1 MFLNLRRRLGWC
13 FCAAVVCLAASGCA
27 DSGPSLQYKLDVRSL
42 MDEQNFNA
50 ADRLIDQNRD
60 AQYGELNSVLFHLD
74 RAVVLHDLERY
85 EESDR
90 HLDAAEMRLD
100 ELYTKDISKSAARY
114 FVHDATEDFRGAPH
128 VRTLLHIY
136 RALNRLYMG
145 QSDEAAVE
153 ARKVSLFLTE
163 LREKHDLKL
172 SYSDD
177 AFAHLLSALALEDA
191 GEADNARL
199 SLQKSKKAFI
209 AQSPIFETPVPKH
222 ILQDLL
228 FRDPEAEARA
238 AEASALP
245 KRASKQ
251 VRALDW
257 RQISLSQ
264 TDEGNDAPQQEQ
276 TPDKTEESAPLPSDS
291 EAAQTSSTD
300 TNEETT
306 TAEAAPAVSD
316 IKTSEL
322 AAPSI
327 PDGELV
333 FIHYNG
339 LLPYLTEK
347 RLQIAGS
354 QAAIY
359 VREHPEEL
367 NGQNWRE
374 AHAAALSDVSFV
386 IAIPEL
392 VREPSTVS
400 GSVLECTDGSCSAT
414 ATEIVSNP
422 GAITAKTFAE
432 QIGDIQARAGAR
444 AAIKFALT
452 TVAQAATYAAL
463 KSRDDLTATTGAA
476 LVGLIGR
483 IASSSTEHAD
493 TRSWLTAPAEIR
505 MARIRLHPGE
515 HHLRIGLT
523 GRNGQILNY
532 YELPTVKI
540 VSGKRTYQ
548 HIRTAY

>member
-1 MFLNLRRRLGWC
+1 MFLKFRRKLGWY
-13 FCAAVVCLAASGCA
+13 FCAAAVCLAASGCA
-27 DSGPSLQYKLDVRSL
+27 EPGPSIQYKRDVRSL
-42 MDEQNFNA
+42 MDAQNFDA
-50 ADRLIDQNRD
+50 AEHLIEQSRS
-60 AQYGELNSVLFHLD
+60 AQYGDLNSVLFHLD

-90 HLDAAEMRLD
+90 ELDAAEMRLD
-100 ELYTKDISKSAARY
+100 ELYTQDLSKSAARY
-114 FVHDATEDFRGAPH
+114 FVHDATEDYRGAPY

-191 GEADNARL
+191 GEPDNARL

-209 AQSPIFETPVPKH
+209 AQSQIFETPVPKH
-222 ILQDLL
+222 ILNDLL

-238 AEASALP
+238 AEAQAAP
-245 KRASKQ
+245 QNPANP

-257 RQISLSQ
+257 RQLSLVQTADEAPAEASTAADASSDAESQ
-264 TDEGNDAPQQEQ
+264 TAAAAADAPSSI
-276 TPDKTEESAPLPSDS
+276 ESADAPTSPGP
-291 EAAQTSSTD
+291 AAEQ
-300 TNEETT
+300 
-306 TAEAAPAVSD
+306 PAVR
-316 IKTSEL
+316 
-322 AAPSI
+322 
-327 PDGELV
+327 DGELV

-347 RLQIAGS
+347 RIQIAGT

-359 VREHPEEL
+359 VQSHPEEL
-367 NGQNWRE
+367 EGRSWQE
-374 AHAAALSDVSFV
+374 AHVAALSDASFV
-386 IAIPEL
+386 IAVPEL
-392 VREPSTVS
+392 VRESSVVG
-400 GSVLECTDGSCSAT
+400 GSILECTDGSCPAT

-463 KSRDDLTATTGAA
+463 KSQSDIAAETGALVVG
-476 LVGLIGR
+476 LVGR
-483 IASSSTEHAD
+483 VASASTEHAD

-505 MARIRLHPGE
+505 MARIRLHPGTY
-515 HHLRIGLT
+515 HLRIGLT
-523 GRNGQILNY
+523 DRSGRVMNY
-532 YELPTVKI
+532 WALPKVEI
-540 VSGKRTYQ
+540 APGKRTYQ